1 MTKPLVVSI
10 PHSLGREE
18 AMRRLKT
25 GLSRA
30 ASSVPVLSVDE
41 ERWEDNRMI
50 FRVRALGQAAAG
62 HVDVAEDH
70 VQVEVVLPWLLQRF
84 AEAAQAAIQNRGKL
98 LLTKK
103 LMPRPAALACRL
115 CRAVEPR
122 FQHGDRQMR
131 QQVGQ
136 AQLGGVGIGKAF
148 HRIAADIQRGIISL
162 RTRPVSAAVGEV
174 SEPSRDHDDRGL
186 AAVPPGER
194 DEMIAMLP
202 GHFQRLRNRRP

>member
-18 AMRRLKT
+18 ALRRLKT

-70 VQVEVVLPWLLQRF
+70 VRVSRLGKGSH
-84 AEAAQAAIQNRGKL
+84 RG
-98 LLTKK
+98 T
-103 LMPRPAALACRL
+103 
-115 CRAVEPR
+115 
-122 FQHGDRQMR
+122 
-131 QQVGQ
+131 VG
-136 AQLGGVGIGKAF
+136 
-148 HRIAADIQRGIISL
+148 
-162 RTRPVSAAVGEV
+162 
-174 SEPSRDHDDRGL
+174 SEL
-186 AAVPPGER
+186 
-194 DEMIAMLP
+194 
-202 GHFQRLRNRRP
+202 RRPGGRFIGWSYGVASG